1 MGRSIAIDLNPKF
14 EIEIDGSMIAA
25 ALGLDQ
31 DTFFHLLEIRKI
43 DQLCERGTDEDEGL
57 YRASFYYEN
66 KRARV
71 IVDRSGKLIGSVE
84 ATTRQPGRRS
94 TDAD

>member
-14 EIEIDGSMIAA
+14 EIEIDGGLIAD
-25 ALGLDQ
+25 ALELDQ
-31 DTFFHLLEIRKI
+31 ETFFHLLEIRKI
-43 DQLCERGTDEDEGL
+43 DQLCERGTGEDEGL

-71 IVDRSGKLIGSVE
+71 VVDKTGKLIGGVE
-84 ATTRQPGRRS
+84 KTLREPGKRTQP
-94 TDAD
+94 TA

>member
-14 EIEIDGSMIAA
+14 EIEIEGGPIAT

-31 DTFFHLLEIRKI
+31 DTFFTLLEQRKI
-43 DQLCERGTDEDEGL
+43 DQLCERGTEEDEGL

-66 KRARV
+66 KRAR
-71 IVDRSGKLIGSVE
+71 IVVDKTGKPIGEVE
-84 ATTRQPGRRS
+84 ASTREKGKRS
-94 TDAD
+94 AS